1 MFAGQLVDKLT
12 VRLDVPLL
20 EVHARR
26 LGKLGFET
34 VHKCL
39 IIEVE
44 GFGECEA
51 TLLAKEN
58 LVDAPS
64 AVAVPRRYDVSDQLV
79 HSARSHPGQR
89 HRLLVLD
96 EPHEAV
102 ARTDVHFRVVGMDFV
117 ASSLQVYPVQLPI
130 FAAELTVFVGIPD
143 LPIPMRGVS
152 TGYKQLWFVNV

>member
-1 MFAGQLVDKLT
+1 MFAGQFVDKLT

-79 HSARSHPGQR
+79 HSIQANAIVC
-89 HRLLVLD
+89 L
-96 EPHEAV
+96 
-102 ARTDVHFRVVGMDFV
+102 
-117 ASSLQVYPVQLPI
+117 SSMSPMGQLP
-130 FAAELTVFVGIPD
+130 A
-143 LPIPMRGVS
+143 PMYTFGLS
-152 TGYKQLWFVNV
+152 EWIS